1 MPTYTYEDENGRQ
14 YEIEQRITEE
24 AHELLEV
31 KPGHFARV
39 KRVISGGG
47 GFVLK
52 SGPSGGWA
60 SSGYGHSPAQLD
72 AMRTLGRPLTKPG
85 E

>member
-1 MPTYTYEDENGRQ
+1 MPTYTYTDQAGRE
-14 YEIEQRITEE
+14 YDVTQRITEE
-24 AHELLEV
+24 ALDTLEV
-31 KPGHFARV
+31 SPGEFVRV
-39 KRVISGGG
+39 KRVISAAP

-52 SGPSGGWA
+52 SGPAGGWA
-60 SSGYGHSPAQLD
+60 SSGYGHTPGQLD

>member
-1 MPTYTYEDENGRQ
+1 MPTYTYCDEAGKE
-14 YEIEQRITEE
+14 YEVQQRITEE
-24 AHELLEV
+24 PLEV
-31 KPGHFARV
+31 LEVSPGSFVSV
-39 KRVISGGG
+39 KRIISCGG

-60 SSGYGHSPAQLD
+60 SSGYGHTPGQLD

>member
-1 MPTYTYEDENGRQ
+1 MPTYTYRDQAGKE
-14 YEIEQRITEE
+14 YEVQQRITEE
-24 AHELLEV
+24 ALETLEV
-31 KPGHFARV
+31 EPGEFRSV

-52 SGPSGGWA
+52 SGASGGWA
-60 SSGYGHSPAQLD
+60 SSGYGHTPGQLD

>member
-1 MPTYTYEDENGRQ
+1 MPTYTYQDQAGRQ
-14 YEIEQRITEE
+14 YEVQQRITEE
-24 AHELLEV
+24 ALTVLEV
-31 KPGHFARV
+31 APGEFESV

-52 SGPSGGWA
+52 SGPSGGWS
-60 SSGYGHSPAQLD
+60 SSGYGHTPGQLD